1 MQRYSIPGS
10 VAISRGPAE
19 EQLIS
24 RPYLV
29 RAGLFKDAD
38 IAILL
43 HIGDNFG
50 TGYGLEPMLPSARNS
65 RFHGYADGVMNLL
78 DGKDAV
84 DAVELMDIGFDKL
97 REHLRPTYRAH
108 RAITAGGIQPN
119 IF

>member
-10 VAISRGPAE
+10 VAISLGPAE

-50 TGYGLEPMLPSARNS
+50 TGYGLATYAPSARNS
-65 RFHGYADGVMNLL
+65 PSTARTPTARSNPW

-97 REHLRPTYRAH
+97 PRTSASNLSSSPCMQRAVSSQ
-108 RAITAGGIQPN
+108 I
-119 IF
+119 